1 MQKNFAN
8 FNFGRLLEDLMG
20 FAQMM
25 KGGGSSPVDV
35 GLEKMLKK
43 MNLVTRAEFE
53 AVKAMA
59 VAARTQAE
67 EVAEHVGM
75 KKKKAA
81 PAETKARKK
90 MPKKTPKKTAAKTKA
105 KTTQQK

>member
-8 FNFGRLLEDLMG
+8 FNLGRLLEDLMG

-25 KGGGSSPVDV
+25 KGGGTSPVDA
-35 GLEKMLKK
+35 GLEKVLKK

-75 KKKKAA
+75 KKK
-81 PAETKARKK
+81 P
-90 MPKKTPKKTAAKTKA
+90 AAKTKA
-105 KTTQQK
+105 KMPAAKKVPAKKKVVKKK